1 MATMNFDIASKG
13 DARVAIFWKK
23 CKEGIK
29 HDLANGS
36 SASGKSVKL
45 THIAAKH
52 SPTKLIKITSLKVE
66 KLSTMLYP
74 SGASVFY
81 FDDGDIE
88 KANRYTLSNL
98 HKSDDYKD
106 GKTSFNKG
114 NVAEIL
120 FAGAIFL
127 RFKSKA
133 TRIDS
138 NQIKRLIESLPA
150 KSNTGRVSVLSDNL
164 DPDSN
169 TVLKKPKDAI
179 HFIYGLAM
187 NNYLAVKDMTLW
199 SAWSKILQGAVTYAN
214 STEVSRHADMFYKN
228 GLKNR
233 IVVFA
238 DGETDQKG
246 TKVDVRVTANNHKGE
261 QVPLDLNI
269 SLKAGPVKQF
279 GQYGGTK
286 YSVQKKLW
294 DECFGID
301 ITKLYK
307 KDDFYGMMGTE
318 NHENDMAD
326 ALNMSYSKVAPKVAE
341 ALGTVK
347 GVDKFF
353 KAINYHMTRK
363 ENPVFLIQLDDK
375 GQAIKYDTSNL
386 KQSLKGLTFT
396 SKLEKSGTLPMM
408 RISTT
413 IGGKEYTFLD
423 IRVKRGD
430 YADDGTPYYRNIFEK
445 GKGFTK
451 TLSTIIEDVNGE

>member
-13 DARVAIFWKK
+13 DARVAIFLKK

-52 SPTKLIKITSLKVE
+52 SPDKKLLIKSQKVE
-66 KLSTMLYP
+66 KLSSMLYP

-81 FDDGDIE
+81 FDSDGN
-88 KANRYTLSNL
+88 KYTLSNL

-106 GKTSFNKG
+106 GKTTFNKG

-164 DPDSN
+164 DPDSQQ
-169 TVLKKPKDAI
+169 VLKKPKDAI
-179 HFIYGLAM
+179 HFIYGLSM

-199 SAWSKILQGAVTYAN
+199 SAWSKILKGAVTYAN
-214 STEVSRHADMFYKN
+214 SIEVSRHADMFYKN

-233 IVVFA
+233 IVIFA

-261 QVPLDLNI
+261 EVPLDLNI

-286 YSVQKKLW
+286 YSVQEKLW
-294 DECFGID
+294 KEFFGID
-301 ITKLYK
+301 IKNLYTK
-307 KDDFYGMMGTE
+307 DSFYGMMGTE
-318 NHENDMAD
+318 NHDKDMAE
-326 ALNMSYSKVAPKVAE
+326 ALNMSYAKVAPKVAE

-347 GVDKFF
+347 GLDKFF
-353 KAINYHMTRK
+353 KAVNFHMTRK

-375 GQAIKYDTSNL
+375 GQAIKYDTSNI
-386 KQSLKGLTFT
+386 KEALKGLTFT

-408 RISTT
+408 RICTT
-413 IGGKEYTFLD
+413 IDGKENTFLD

-430 YADDGTPYYRNIFEK
+430 YSDDGTPYYRNIFEK
-445 GKGFTK
+445 GKHFTK
-451 TLSTIIEDVNGE
+451 TLSTIIEDKLVDE